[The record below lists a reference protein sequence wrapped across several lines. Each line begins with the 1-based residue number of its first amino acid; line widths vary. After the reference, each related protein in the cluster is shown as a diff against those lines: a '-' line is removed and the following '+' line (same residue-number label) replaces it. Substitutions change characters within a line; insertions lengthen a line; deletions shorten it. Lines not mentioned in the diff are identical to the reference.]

1 MGAHA
6 SKPHKSRHHGSHPHG
21 HHAKAHG
28 DRDKPIAM
36 VKQRST
42 MAAVLAA
49 ILVLFGLALVA
60 ALLWWLIAG

>member
-6 SKPHKSRHHGSHPHG
+6 SKSHKSHPHG
-21 HHAKAHG
+21 HG
-28 DRDKPIAM
+28 DRNKPIAM

-49 ILVLFGLALVA
+49 MLVLFGLALVA